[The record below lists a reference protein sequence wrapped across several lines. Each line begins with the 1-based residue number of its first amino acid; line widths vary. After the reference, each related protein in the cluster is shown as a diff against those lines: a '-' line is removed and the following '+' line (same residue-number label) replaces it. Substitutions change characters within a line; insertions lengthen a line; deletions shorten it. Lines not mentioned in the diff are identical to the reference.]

1 MTARHTI
8 LLTGATGYVGG
19 QLLPE
24 LERLGH
30 AVRCLARSPEAL
42 QGRTAP
48 GTEVVA
54 GDLTDAASVAAA
66 MRGITTV
73 YFLVHSMGQPGSFE
87 ALDRDAA
94 ANVAD
99 AAVAA
104 GVARIVY
111 LGGLGD
117 DREALS
123 PHLRSRHEV
132 GEILRERCGAGG
144 PEVVELRASI
154 VIGSGSVSFEM
165 IRALVERLPVMVTP
179 RWVSVLAQPIAVADL
194 LAYLVAALELPA
206 RGHRIYEIGGRD
218 QLSYRDIMRVYA
230 RQRGLRRL
238 MIPVP
243 LLTPR
248 LSSLWLALVTPV
260 HARVGRALVDSIRH
274 PTLVRDPSAA
284 RDFPVVPRGIE
295 EAVAAAIATGAR
307 DRRNRLVD
315 DRSVVVSVPPERAF
329 AAISRIGGRN
339 GWYYGNWLWRLRGGL
354 DVMVGGVGM
363 RRGRRDPEALAVDDH
378 IDWWNVEAYEPLR
391 LVLVAE
397 MKLPGR
403 AWLEFEVTPEGN
415 GARIRQTAIFDPKGV
430 AGLAYWYAVWPLH
443 GFVFRGMLRGIAR
456 QAMAAAQRP
465 LPPSEP
471 AP

>member
-1 MTARHTI
+1 MEHGSRRI

-24 LERLGH
+24 LERQGH
-30 AVRCLARSPEAL
+30 RVRCLARAPESLTGKTGA
-42 QGRTAP
+42 

-54 GDLTDAASVAAA
+54 GDVTDPASMAAA
-66 MRGITTV
+66 MRDIETV
-73 YFLVHSMGQPGSFE
+73 YFLVHSMGQGERFE
-87 ALDRDAA
+87 ELDRTAA
-94 ANVAD
+94 AILAD

-104 GVARIVY
+104 GVSRIIY

-132 GEILRERCGAGG
+132 GEILRERCGADGG
-144 PEVVELRASI
+144 PQVVEFRASI
-154 VIGSGSVSFEM
+154 IIGSGSVSFEM

-179 RWVSVLAQPIAVADL
+179 RWVTVLAQPIAIADL
-194 LAYLVAALELPA
+194 LAYLVAALAQPLGA
-206 RGHRIYEIGGRD
+206 HRIYEIGGRD
-218 QLSYRDIMRVYA
+218 QLSYRDIMREYA
-230 RQRGLRRL
+230 RQRGLHRL

-274 PTLVRDPSAA
+274 PTLVQDRSAM
-284 RDFPVVPRGIE
+284 RDFAIEPLGIE
-295 EAVAAAIATGAR
+295 AAVSAAIATEAR
-307 DRRNRLVD
+307 DRRNRLID
-315 DRSVVVSVPPERAF
+315 DRRIEVHVPPERAF
-329 AAISRIGGRN
+329 AAIRRIGGRN
-339 GWYYGNWLWRLRGGL
+339 GWYYGNWLWRIRGGL

-363 RRGRRDPEALAVDDH
+363 RRGRRDPDQLAVNDH
-378 IDWWNVEAYEPLR
+378 LDWWNVEACEPTR
-391 LVLVAE
+391 LLLAAE

-403 AWLEFEVTPEGN
+403 AWLEFQVTPAPEG
-415 GARIRQTAIFDPKGV
+415 ATIRQTAVFDPRGL

-443 GFVFRGMLRGIAR
+443 VMVFQGMLRGIAR
-456 QAMAAAQRP
+456 EA
-465 LPPSEP
+465 EK
-471 AP
+471 

>member
-1 MTARHTI
+1 MEPGSRRI

-24 LERLGH
+24 LEREGYL
-30 AVRCLARSPEAL
+30 VRCLARTPESLA
-42 QGRTAP
+42 GKTGP

-54 GDLTDAASVAAA
+54 GDITDRASVDAA
-66 MRGITTV
+66 MRGIETV
-73 YFLVHSMGQPGSFE
+73 YFLVHSMGQGERFE
-87 ALDRDAA
+87 SLDRAGA
-94 ANVAD
+94 ANIAE

-104 GVARIVY
+104 GVSRIIY

-132 GEILRERCGAGG
+132 GEILRERCGVDGG
-144 PEVVELRASI
+144 PQVVEFRASI

-194 LAYLVAALELPA
+194 LAYLVAALDLP
-206 RGHRIYEIGGRD
+206 RGAHRTYEIGGRD
-218 QLSYRDIMRVYA
+218 QLSYRDIMREYA
-230 RQRGLRRL
+230 RQRGLRRAML
-238 MIPVP
+238 PVP

-274 PTLVRDPSAA
+274 PTLVQDDSAI
-284 RDFPVVPRGIE
+284 RDFPIVPLGV
-295 EAVAAAIATGAR
+295 EAAIAAAIATEAR
-307 DRRNRLVD
+307 DRRNRLID
-315 DRSVVVSVPPERAF
+315 DRTIAVDVPPERAF
-329 AAISRIGGRN
+329 AAIRRIGGRN
-339 GWYYGNWLWRLRGGL
+339 GWYYGNWLWRIRGGL

-363 RRGRRDPEALAVDDH
+363 RRGRRDPDALAVDDH
-378 IDWWNVEAYEPLR
+378 VDWWNVEACEPTR
-391 LVLVAE
+391 LLLAAE
-397 MKLPGR
+397 MKLPGQ
-403 AWLEFEVTPEGN
+403 AWLEFQVTPAADGST
-415 GARIRQTAIFDPKGV
+415 IRQTAVFDPRGL

-443 GFVFRGMLRGIAR
+443 ALVFKGMLRGIAKE
-456 QAMAAAQRP
+456 AAKERA
-465 LPPSEP
+465 
-471 AP
+471 APEMG